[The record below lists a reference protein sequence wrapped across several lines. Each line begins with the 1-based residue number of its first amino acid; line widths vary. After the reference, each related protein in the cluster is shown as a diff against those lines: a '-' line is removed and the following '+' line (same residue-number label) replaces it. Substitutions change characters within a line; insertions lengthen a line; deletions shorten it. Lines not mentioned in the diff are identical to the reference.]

1 MSSSTADLA
10 KLITYETE
18 KWSKVVRALN
28 IKLWQ
33 VDFLTLLRPEMMLLQ
48 PLEQLPLSANDSR
61 GGSQKRSSCS
71 SFIGVSSQ
79 CPKVGRKL
87 CHALCAIGSA

>member
-33 VDFLTLLRPEMMLLQ
+33 DRSGGESIFHSVGFAQLLSVPDDRYGSRAAKLILSKTSLLSPRQ
-48 PLEQLPLSANDSR
+48 PT
-61 GGSQKRSSCS
+61 
-71 SFIGVSSQ
+71 
-79 CPKVGRKL
+79 
-87 CHALCAIGSA
+87 